1 MKHVGPARQ
10 ELGTRT
16 MFNLL
21 GPQANPAGVT
31 RYMLGVYDR
40 RWAEPVAA
48 ALLANRATDAWVVAG
63 SDGLDEITTTGPTFV
78 ASIKAGNLTS
88 FEVTPEQ
95 AGLPQAKPEDL
106 KGGDPQHNAAAL
118 LALLDG
124 KQTPYRDIVLMN
136 AAAAFIVADRAE
148 NLAGGVALA
157 ADAID
162 SGKARETLRKLV
174 AVSNGR

>member
-1 MKHVGPARQ
+1 
-10 ELGTRT
+10 
-16 MFNLL
+16 
-21 GPQANPAGVT
+21 
-31 RYMLGVYDR
+31 MLGVYDR